1 LSLQSQTVASTQPSP
16 LRDFAHKLKGDLAT
30 LYAESYKNHAM
41 LLMQLANENRRDELA
56 VALDQAEAMFE
67 KLRAA
72 LQQKIALLK

>member
-1 LSLQSQTVASTQPSP
+1 
-16 LRDFAHKLKGDLAT
+16 
-30 LYAESYKNHAM
+30 M